1 MDHNNAVAAAQ
12 AAREWHAR
20 IERADA
26 ELQRGAMG
34 PADGAPATHARIAV
48 ERARAVVAALSR
60 GQEAIKAEYPGARA
74 TPPRAGSLEQWM
86 HDAAVPQDGKR
97 ESAVSPL
104 RDTPPRDALRW
115 AKQSRDAVLRL
126 GVWSVLGDAQAR
138 ALPSCVA
145 LVAARCAA
153 PGSVP
158 PGIAPTPAWAETA
171 DAQAFFAGH
180 LRSVI
185 TEVAEACNGHGAAF
199 ATWLDAAPM
208 NRTVASAQ
216 RWSAL
221 WSDLVCAVYAD
232 WLDRRGGG
240 SLAGA
245 RASLW
250 QPNGE
255 QMPVRFRPGPG
266 RAAIPTKGHRIHVDL
281 WLHAALAQ
289 VLAHDPARWHEPP
302 LDGRWHAVRLAIHD
316 LAARDVGDAADG
328 PRTLHRGLSIEM
340 LYAAIFIER
349 AGAAQEAAMN
359 TSAPAINEVQ
369 RFDVPVPGCA
379 NGQQATL
386 RVILEWGRSHGE
398 HGEPGGS
405 TRRRDTVAHVALD
418 PAQREAIRAWKAQRD
433 QRERDAGVQALD
445 AVRLD
450 WQAAPASASAGAQ
463 LVLGH
468 FDLWGAIDARALWCD
483 IAVVVHRADRWVVL
497 PVELVD
503 GLIDGSLRTWLVLD
517 AGDAAALREQG
528 VDALQIRQGLAG
540 EASSLW
546 VARRSGLGVFVSI
559 GVELPS

>member
-1 MDHNNAVAAAQ
+1 MHHQNAAAAQ
-12 AAREWHAR
+12 AAREWNAR
-20 IERADA
+20 IEQADA
-26 ELQRGAMG
+26 ELQGGALG
-34 PADGAPATHARIAV
+34 PADGAQATQARMAV
-48 ERARAVVAALSR
+48 ERARAVVAALAG

-74 TPPRAGSLEQWM
+74 TPPRAGALEQWM
-86 HDAAVPQDGKR
+86 HGAAAPHNGKR
-97 ESAVSPL
+97 EPAASPS

-145 LVAARCAA
+145 LVAARCGAA
-153 PGSVP
+153 ASVP

-171 DAQAFFAGH
+171 DAQAFFGGH

-185 TEVAEACNGHGAAF
+185 AEVAEACNGQGAAF

-216 RWSAL
+216 RWSGL

-232 WLDRRGGG
+232 WLDRRGAG
-240 SLAGA
+240 SIAAA

-250 QPNGE
+250 QANGGR
-255 QMPVRFRPGPG
+255 MPVRFRPGPG

-281 WLHAALAQ
+281 WLQAVLAQ
-289 VLAHDPARWHEPP
+289 VLAHDPARWHEAP

-316 LAARDVGDAADG
+316 LGARDVGDAADG

-349 AGAAQEAAMN
+349 AGGAQEVSMNASIPAADV
-359 TSAPAINEVQ
+359 AQ
-369 RFDVPVPGCA
+369 RFEVLVPGCA
-379 NGQQATL
+379 PGQQATL
-386 RVILEWGRSHGE
+386 RVILEWSGSRAE
-398 HGEPGGS
+398 RGEPGGS
-405 TRRRDTVAHVALD
+405 ARRRDALAQVELD
-418 PAQREAIRAWKAQRD
+418 SAQREAIQAWRAQRGR
-433 QRERDAGVQALD
+433 RERDAGVQTLD

-450 WQAAPASASAGAQ
+450 WQVAPAAASEGAR

-468 FDLWGAIDARALWCD
+468 FDLWGAIDGGALWCD
-483 IAVVVHRADRWVVL
+483 IAVVVHHADRWTAL
-497 PVELVD
+497 PVEMVD

-517 AGDAAALREQG
+517 ADDAAALRAQG
-528 VDALQIRQGLAG
+528 VDAQHIGQGLAS
-540 EASSLW
+540 AAASLW
-546 VARRSGLGVFVSI
+546 VARQSGLGVFVSI
-559 GVELPS
+559 GVELLS